1 MALRDLT
8 GGNKQTEQ
16 RPRDRTSGLRDEPE
30 AGALRPGLGAASWWE
45 GRSGGGGGGGWGPW
59 EWGQG
64 VGFHFE
70 RQEEP
75 EGVYSGTV
83 TVTAEVRVGQAH
95 S

>member
-30 AGALRPGLGAASWWE
+30 AGALRPGLGAAE
-45 GRSGGGGGGGWGPW
+45 LVGGGAVGGGGGGVGGRG
-59 EWGQG
+59 EWGAGG

-70 RQEEP
+70 ATGKSLR
-75 EGVYSGTV
+75 VCISG
-83 TVTAEVRVGQAH
+83 Q
-95 S
+95 